1 MDNVATASLNNL
13 RIPEANFVPS
23 SEQSITVSLSDL
35 RQIITQAVQ
44 EAIQPLQDEVE
55 LLRATVAS
63 QEEKIAALTSTQDTQ
78 ADNQLIQLRLINQL
92 RETARKEPTADQ
104 VDKIKILRALLAA
117 HGGKMLMR
125 DARRIMKMDSG
136 NFSRLVAAAP
146 EYVDIKKSKLNKRLT
161 LLMLKSDLNA
171 VNSIQH

>member
-1 MDNVATASLNNL
+1 MSEIANASINS
-13 RIPEANFVPS
+13 FGPS
-23 SEQSITVSLSDL
+23 PGADASPSETITVSLADL
-35 RQIITQAVQ
+35 RQIIAEAVQ
-44 EAIQPLQDEVE
+44 EAVRPLQDEVSD
-55 LLRATVAS
+55 LRGIVAR
-63 QEEKIAALTSTQDTQ
+63 QDEKIAALEASQ
-78 ADNQLIQLRLINQL
+78 ALQEDNQLIQLRLINQL
-92 RETARKEPTADQ
+92 RETASKEPTADQ
-104 VDKIKILRALLAA
+104 EDKIKILRALLAA